1 MKGLTPQTGKIFDK
15 ISKLECIKEYIL
27 IGGTALSLQI
37 NKRLSEDLDF
47 GKWTSTPG
55 KDKPIVNRLLIEQ
68 ELTEKIGK
76 ITKVDTLGFNQV
88 NFEVEGVKISFY
100 ANQINRSPIRKTI
113 QILNNI
119 KVPDIE
125 TIGVMKLEVM
135 QRRSKF
141 RDYFD
146 LYSILQENISL
157 NSLLD
162 KAVKYSGNKIKSKN
176 ICAFITNG
184 DNFKKDKEFELLN
197 PKYNINPDDIAKFI
211 INKLK
216 EENPIELSKAIYN
229 NDRSKVN
236 EILNRAP
243 GIVSKRHLELIN
255 EMKASSKPLDQRI
268 EVHIKQKLKENEH

>member
-1 MKGLTPQTGKIFDK
+1 MKGLTPQTGKIFEK

-37 NKRLSEDLDF
+37 DKRLSEDLDF
-47 GKWTSTPG
+47 CIWTSTPG
-55 KDKPIVNRLLIEQ
+55 KDKPVVNRLLIEQ
-68 ELTEKIGK
+68 ELSEKIGK
-76 ITKVDTLGFNQV
+76 ITKVDILGFNQV

-100 ANQINRSPIRKTI
+100 ANQINRSPVGKII

-125 TIGVMKLEVM
+125 TIGAMKLEVM
-135 QRRSKF
+135 QRRSRF
-141 RDYFD
+141 RDYYD

-162 KAVKYSGNKIKSKN
+162 KAVNYSGNKIKSKN

-197 PKYNINPDDIAKFI
+197 PKFNINPDDIAKFI

-229 NDRSKVN
+229 NDRAKVN

>member
-100 ANQINRSPIRKTI
+100 ANQINRSPVGKTI

-243 GIVSKRHLELIN
+243 GIVSKRHLKLIN